1 MEKKLLEL
9 KNISAGYNQ
18 DDNQPKIIHDVSL
31 FINAGEIVA
40 LMGPNGAGKSTIL
53 KAIFGL
59 IAHSG
64 DVVYEG
70 GKIYPT
76 PAEIVKMGVSYVPQG
91 RRVFNNLTVEENLEI
106 GGFSLNDKK
115 ESTRRMENLMQLFS
129 VLHSKRKAYAGTLS
143 GGQQQLLSIARGLMT
158 EPKLL
163 LLDEP
168 TLGLSPKVVKEIFQ
182 TIKEIN
188 EKQKTAIVVVEH
200 NLHSLLPITDRAYVL
215 AHGKIVA
222 SDTGPNIAKS
232 DILERV
238 FMGKI

>member
-1 MEKKLLEL
+1 MLLEL
-9 KNISAGYNQ
+9 KNISAGYN
-18 DDNQPKIIHDVSL
+18 DTKIIHDVSL
-31 FINAGEIVA
+31 GIDQGEIVA

-53 KAIFGL
+53 KSIFGL
-59 IAHSG
+59 IGHEG
-64 DVVYEG
+64 GIFYEG
-70 GKIYPT
+70 EKIYPA
-76 PAEIVKMGVSYVPQG
+76 PHKLVEMGVAFVPQG

-106 GGFSLNDKK
+106 GGFFLNDKT
-115 ESTRRMENLMQLFS
+115 ECSRRAKHLFHLFPM
-129 VLHSKRKAYAGTLS
+129 LHAKRKEYAGSLS

-168 TLGLSPKVVKEIFQ
+168 TLGLAPKVVKEIFE

-188 EKQKTAIVVVEH
+188 KNQKTAIIVVEH

-215 AHGKIVA
+215 AHGRIVA
-222 SDTGPNIAKS
+222 SDTGPNIANS

>member
-1 MEKKLLEL
+1 MEKEKFLEL
-9 KNISAGYNQ
+9 KNMEAGYNET
-18 DDNQPKIIHDVSL
+18 KILHDVSL
-31 FINAGEIVA
+31 FINEGEIVA

-59 IAHSG
+59 IPHTG
-64 DVVYEG
+64 NIFYEG
-70 GKIYPT
+70 EKIH
-76 PAEIVKMGVSYVPQG
+76 PAPDRLVKMGIAFVPQG

-106 GGFSLNDKK
+106 GGFFLNDKT
-115 ESTRRMENLMQLFS
+115 ECSRRVEHLFHLFPM
-129 VLHSKRKAYAGTLS
+129 LHEKRGEYAGSLS

-158 EPKLL
+158 QPKLL

-168 TLGLSPKVVKEIFQ
+168 TLGLAPKVVKEIFQ
-182 TIKEIN
+182 MIKTIN
-188 EKQKTAIVVVEH
+188 ENHKTAIIVVEH
-200 NLHSLLPITDRAYVL
+200 NLHSLLPITHRAYVL

-222 SDTGPNIAKS
+222 SDTGPVIAQS

>member
-1 MEKKLLEL
+1 MKNNLLIEL
-9 KNISAGYNQ
+9 KNVSAGYGEQ
-18 DDNQPKIIHDVSL
+18 KIIHDVSL
-31 FINAGEIVA
+31 FIDEGEIVA

-59 IAHSG
+59 ILHNG
-64 DVVYEG
+64 NILYEG
-70 GKIYPT
+70 EKIHPL
-76 PAEIVKMGVSYVPQG
+76 PSELVKLGVAYVPQG

-106 GGFSLNDKK
+106 GGFSLNDEK
-115 ESTRRMENLMQLFS
+115 ESKRRAEHLMHLFPI
-129 VLHSKRKAYAGTLS
+129 LHTKKDAYAGTLS
-143 GGQQQLLSIARGLMT
+143 GGQQQLLSIARGLMMQ
-158 EPKLL
+158 PRLL

-182 TIKEIN
+182 TIKDIN
-188 EKQKTAIVVVEH
+188 KNQKTAILVVEH

-215 AHGKIVA
+215 NHGKIIA
-222 SDTGPNIAKS
+222 SDTGPAIANS